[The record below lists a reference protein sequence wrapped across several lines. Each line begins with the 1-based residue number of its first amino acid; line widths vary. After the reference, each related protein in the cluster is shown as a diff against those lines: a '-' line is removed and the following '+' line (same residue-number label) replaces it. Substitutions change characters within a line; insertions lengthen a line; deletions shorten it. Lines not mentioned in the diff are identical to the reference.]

1 MTVATQDVTG
11 GCLCGAV
18 RFIGDARSARSAR
31 AIAACAA
38 AGRPARSSRVDCG
51 DSVKVSDAASL
62 AWYRSSDWAER
73 AFCKQCGS
81 TAVLI
86 VWSASNGHFVS
97 AEAFD
102 DTSGFAFTHQI
113 FIDEKPAYYDFA
125 NKTKNMTGAE
135 VFAAFAQSEAKANG

>member
-1 MTVATQDVTG
+1 MTVATQEVTG

-18 RFIGDARSARSAR
+18 RFSATAKREIG
-31 AIAACAA
+31 ACHCSMCRKWT
-38 AGRPARSSRVDCG
+38 AGPFLTVDCG
-51 DSVKVSDAASL
+51 DSVKVSDAANL

-81 TAVLI
+81 TLFYRLVGR
-86 VWSASNGHFVS
+86 NDHFVS
-97 AEAFD
+97 AESLD
-102 DTSGFAFTHQI
+102 DTSGFALTHQI

-135 VFAAFAQSEAKANG
+135 VIAAFAQSEAKANG